1 MRITGGEMRGR
12 RIPPPQTGG
21 IRPTPDAVRESLFN
35 LLPPLNG
42 CNFLD
47 LYAGTG
53 IVGMEALSR
62 GAKTAVF
69 VEKHPVASRRLKERL
84 TTLGLAERSLVL
96 NMDAVGGVV
105 ILSGREERFDL
116 VFADPPYD
124 RDMIGAMIECCCRG
138 NLIAAGGM
146 LIVQRSVREEIPA
159 AVGGRKFI
167 LRKERRHGD
176 TVLTFF
182 DHTLEESH

>member
-42 CNFLD
+42 FNFLD

-62 GAKTAVF
+62 GAKAAVF
-69 VEKHPVASRRLKERL
+69 VEKNPVA
-84 TTLGLAERSLVL
+84 
-96 NMDAVGGVV
+96 GG
-105 ILSGREERFDL
+105 
-116 VFADPPYD
+116 
-124 RDMIGAMIECCCRG
+124 
-138 NLIAAGGM
+138 
-146 LIVQRSVREEIPA
+146 
-159 AVGGRKFI
+159 
-167 LRKERRHGD
+167 
-176 TVLTFF
+176 
-182 DHTLEESH
+182 

>member
-12 RIPPPQTGG
+12 RIPPPKTGG

-62 GAKTAVF
+62 GAKAAVF

-84 TTLGLAERSLVL
+84 AAWGLEERSHVL
-96 NMDAVGGVV
+96 NMDAVGGVA
-105 ILSGREERFDL
+105 ILSRRAESFHL
-116 VFADPPYD
+116 VFADPPYE
-124 RDMIGAMIECCCRG
+124 RDMIGTTIECCCRG

-146 LIVQRSVREEIPA
+146 LIVQRSVREEIPE
-159 AVGGRKFI
+159 AVGGHKFT